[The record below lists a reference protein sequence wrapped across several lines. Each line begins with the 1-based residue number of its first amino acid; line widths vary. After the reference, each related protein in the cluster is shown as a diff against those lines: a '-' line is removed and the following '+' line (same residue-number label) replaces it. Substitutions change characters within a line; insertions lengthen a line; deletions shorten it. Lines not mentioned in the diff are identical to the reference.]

1 MEETTPAG
9 SRRAPPEDAESTE
22 DTLARARRLVDAA
35 RWEEALDA
43 LEGLDDPA
51 RTADALELR
60 ARAEYGRGA
69 FEEAVAC
76 WERLHQHHLS
86 RREPGDAARAAALGA
101 MHLLMDTGLMA
112 PVRGWL
118 RRADRLV
125 ADDEDA
131 PARALIA
138 MTRAYERFICGDLEA
153 AAAQAA
159 EAVECGERLGVL
171 PAVVLGRVAAARIAT
186 LTGAVEDGLAELEEV
201 GSLLMSGAVD
211 PLTTG
216 MMYCELIC
224 AAQGLGLHQLAAEWT
239 EVMEHWRHDAAFGG
253 IHGRCRVH
261 RAELL
266 RLSGP
271 CEDAEAEALAAC
283 AELRPWLRREFG
295 WPLVELGVIR
305 LRKGDLDGAEEALL
319 EADRHAWSPQP
330 GLALLHLERGDVD
343 GAAALIAEAVEHPA
357 RVPWKERPPDGGLQ
371 LVPLLEAQVEI
382 AAAAGDRAVAGRA
395 AERLE
400 EILAEPPSPTLRAVA
415 DLTRARAALLDG
427 DDEQARDRASRAL
440 EVWAAMQAPYETA
453 AARTALGRAQQ
464 RLGDHR
470 AARRAWEVA
479 REEYRSFGAHRRAA
493 QLDELLDGSPEE
505 APADGASGAAAHG
518 SAAHGTLT
526 GVFRQEDG
534 LRVVALDGRRVR
546 VADLTGHRHIQ
557 RLLARPERE
566 VPALELVRA
575 EQGAAVEAPTQTPGQ
590 EDLTCAAGEAALPT
604 LDDRAREAYRRRL
617 AEIEEDI
624 DDARVCHDPDRQEL
638 AERDR
643 DFLIA
648 ELRRATGLGGRPRR
662 IGGGAERARSSVT
675 RSIRYALQALRE
687 HHPEA
692 AAHLETTIRTGTR
705 CCYSPDPLVTVDWT
719 T

>member
-1 MEETTPAG
+1 MEEATSAG
-9 SRRAPPEDAESTE
+9 SRRAPPEDAESAE
-22 DTLARARRLVDAA
+22 DALARARSLVDAA
-35 RWEEALDA
+35 RWEEALAA
-43 LEGLDDPA
+43 LQGLDDPDGA
-51 RTADALELR
+51 ADALELR

-86 RREPGDAARAAALGA
+86 RGEPGDAARAAALGA

-118 RRADRLV
+118 RRAERLV
-125 ADDEDA
+125 ADDEES

-138 MTRAYERFICGDLEA
+138 MTRAYERFICGDLESA
-153 AAAQAA
+153 AARAA

-201 GSLLMSGAVD
+201 GSLLMSGEVD

-305 LRKGDLDGAEEALL
+305 MRKGDLDGAEEALL

-343 GAAALIAEAVEHPA
+343 GAAALIAGAVEHPA
-357 RVPWKERPPDGGLQ
+357 RVPWKERPPHGGLQ
-371 LVPLLEAQVEI
+371 LVPLLEAQVEV
-382 AAAAGDRAVAGRA
+382 AAAAGDRAVAGHA

-415 DLTRARAALLDG
+415 DLARARAALLDG
-427 DDEQARDRASRAL
+427 DDEQARDHASRAL
-440 EVWAAMQAPYETA
+440 EVWAALQAPYETA
-453 AARTALGRAQQ
+453 AARTVLGRAQQ

-470 AARRAWEVA
+470 AARRAWEA
-479 REEYRSFGAHRRAA
+479 AWEEYRRFGAHRRAT
-493 QLDELLDGSPEE
+493 QLEELLDEPSSGSVT
-505 APADGASGAAAHG
+505 S
-518 SAAHGTLT
+518 GTLA
-526 GVFRQEDG
+526 GEFRQEDG

-557 RLLARPERE
+557 RLLARPGRE

-575 EQGAAVEAPTQTPGQ
+575 EQGAAVEASDEAPGQ
-590 EDLTCAAGEAALPT
+590 EDLTCAVGESALPT

-624 DDARVCHDPDRQEL
+624 DDARACHDPDRQEL

-662 IGGGAERARSSVT
+662 SGGGAERARSSVT
-675 RSIRYALQALRE
+675 RSIRYALQAMRE

-705 CCYSPDPLVTVDWT
+705 CCYSPDPLITVDWT